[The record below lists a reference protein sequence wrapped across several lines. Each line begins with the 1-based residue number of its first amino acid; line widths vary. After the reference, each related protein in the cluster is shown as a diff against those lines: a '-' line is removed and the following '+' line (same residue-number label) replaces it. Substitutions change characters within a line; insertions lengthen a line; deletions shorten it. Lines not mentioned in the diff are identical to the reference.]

1 MFHSDKWYLL
11 LFLQQHWFLADTSSD
26 RLAET
31 KRNTKLKE
39 FWFQFNIVDIT
50 YPFIASQP
58 LESKV

>member
-1 MFHSDKWYLL
+1 LL
-11 LFLQQHWFLADTSSD
+11 LFLQQHWFLVDTSSD

-31 KRNTKLKE
+31 KRNTKLKK